1 MNWGFGAAAKRNCQA
16 SLSHICAVTRIESR
30 YEGDLRCRSS
40 HGPSGTLLETDAP
53 TDNQG
58 QGERFSPTDL
68 VATALSTC
76 ILTIMGIVA
85 ERHDWDLE
93 GCTARVEKVMTSEA
107 PRKIAQLEVWID
119 LPAHLDEKARKILRK
134 AAENCPVKLS
144 LEGAVAMQ
152 LHWS

>member
-1 MNWGFGAAAKRNCQA
+1 MTKIN
-16 SLSHICAVTRIESR
+16 SSYS
-30 YEGDLRCRSS
+30 GDLRCASL
-40 HGPSGTLLETDAP
+40 HAPSGSALETDAP

-58 QGERFSPTDL
+58 KGERFSPTDL

-85 ERHDWDLE
+85 ERHDWNLK

-107 PRKIAQLEVWID
+107 PRKIAQLEVWIE
-119 LPAHLDEKARKILRK
+119 LPAHLDEKARKVLRK

>member
-1 MNWGFGAAAKRNCQA
+1 MTQIN
-16 SLSHICAVTRIESR
+16 SSYS
-30 YEGDLRCRSS
+30 GDLRCASL
-40 HGPSGTLLETDAP
+40 HAPSGSALETDAP

-58 QGERFSPTDL
+58 KGERFSPTDL

-85 ERHDWDLE
+85 ERHGWDLK

-107 PRKIAQLEVWID
+107 PRKIAQLEVWIE
-119 LPAHLDEKARKILRK
+119 LPTHLDDKARKVLRK

-144 LEGAVAMQ
+144 LEGAVAME

>member
-1 MNWGFGAAAKRNCQA
+1 VIQII
-16 SLSHICAVTRIESR
+16 SSYS
-30 YEGDLRCRSS
+30 GDLRCASL
-40 HGPSGTLLETDAP
+40 HGPSGSALETDAP

-58 QGERFSPTDL
+58 KGERFYPTDL

-85 ERHDWDLE
+85 ERHDWDLK

-107 PRKIAQLEVWID
+107 PRKIAQLEVWIE
-119 LPAHLDEKARKILRK
+119 LPTHLDEKARKILRK

>member
-1 MNWGFGAAAKRNCQA
+1 
-16 SLSHICAVTRIESR
+16 VTQINST
-30 YEGDLRCRSS
+30 YSGDLRCASL
-40 HGPSGTLLETDAP
+40 HGPSGSALETDAP

-58 QGERFSPTDL
+58 KGERFSPTDL

-85 ERHDWDLE
+85 ERHGCDLK

-107 PRKIAQLEVWID
+107 PRKIAQLEVWME

-144 LEGAVAMQ
+144 LEGAVAME

>member
-1 MNWGFGAAAKRNCQA
+1 
-16 SLSHICAVTRIESR
+16 VTQINSS
-30 YEGDLRCRSS
+30 YSGDLRCASL
-40 HGPSGTLLETDAP
+40 HGPSGSALETDAP

-58 QGERFSPTDL
+58 KGERFSPTDL
-68 VATALSTC
+68 VAIALSTC

-85 ERHDWDLE
+85 ERHDWDLK

-107 PRKIAQLEVWID
+107 PRKIAQLEVWIE

>member
-1 MNWGFGAAAKRNCQA
+1 
-16 SLSHICAVTRIESR
+16 VTQINST
-30 YEGDLRCRSS
+30 YSGDLRCASL
-40 HGPSGTLLETDAP
+40 HGPSGSALETDAP

-58 QGERFSPTDL
+58 KGERFSPTDL

-85 ERHDWDLE
+85 ERHGWDLK

-107 PRKIAQLEVWID
+107 PRKIAQLEVWME

-144 LEGAVAMQ
+144 LEGAVAME

>member
-1 MNWGFGAAAKRNCQA
+1 
-16 SLSHICAVTRIESR
+16 VTQINSS
-30 YEGDLRCRSS
+30 YSGDLRCASL
-40 HGPSGTLLETDAP
+40 HAPSGSALETDAP

-58 QGERFSPTDL
+58 KGERFSPTDL

-85 ERHDWDLE
+85 ERHDWDLK

-107 PRKIAQLEVWID
+107 PRKIAQLEVWIE

>member
-1 MNWGFGAAAKRNCQA
+1 MTQITSSYSG
-16 SLSHICAVTRIESR
+16 E
-30 YEGDLRCRSS
+30 LRCSS
-40 HGPSGTLLETDAP
+40 VHGPSGSALETDAP

-68 VATALSTC
+68 VATALNTC

-85 ERHDWDLE
+85 ERHDWDLK

-107 PRKIAQLEVWID
+107 PRKIAKLEVWIE
-119 LPAHLDEKARKILRK
+119 LPAHLDPKARKTLQK
-134 AAENCPVKLS
+134 AGENCPVKVS
-144 LEGAVAMQ
+144 LEGAVPME

>member
-1 MNWGFGAAAKRNCQA
+1 
-16 SLSHICAVTRIESR
+16 VTQINSS
-30 YEGDLRCRSS
+30 YSGDLRCASL
-40 HGPSGTLLETDAP
+40 HAPSGSALETDAP

-58 QGERFSPTDL
+58 KGERFSPTDL

-85 ERHDWDLE
+85 ERHDWDLK

-107 PRKIAQLEVWID
+107 PRKIAQLEVWIE
-119 LPAHLDEKARKILRK
+119 LPAHLDEKARKVLRK